1 MKHDWEY
8 EQPEVILGRIESLEA
23 EINAA
28 VAELK
33 KMM

>member
-8 EQPEVILGRIESLEA
+8 ELPEVILGRIKRLED

-28 VAELK
+28 VAKLK